1 MKGVY
6 GLSVR
11 NTMRDYL
18 IITDSSSDLTAE
30 QIQELGIASIPLEI
44 IVDGTPIDNDK
55 VDVKEVYAQ
64 LRAKKTITTSAATIQ
79 RFTDFFEAVLE
90 NDVDILYLGF
100 TSGLSSTFS
109 SGAIALKNLQEKYPD
124 RKLYAVDTLCAS
136 LGQGLLV
143 YLACKEKEKGKT
155 IEEVRD
161 WTEANK
167 LNLAHWF
174 TVDDLFFLKRGGRV
188 SATSAV
194 VGTMLSIKPVM
205 HVDNAGKLLPMDKVR
220 GRKTSI
226 DALFTKMKNS
236 TINPVD
242 SPVFISHGDCIED
255 ANYLAEKVQAE
266 WNVSKIVINYIGPV
280 IGSHSGPGTL
290 ALFFLASER

>member
-1 MKGVY
+1 
-6 GLSVR
+6 
-11 NTMRDYL
+11 MRDYL
-18 IITDSSSDLTAE
+18 IVTDSSADLTAE
-30 QIQELGIASIPLEI
+30 QIKEFGIASIPLDVVI
-44 IVDGTPIDNDK
+44 DGNPIPNDK

-64 LRAKKTITTSAATIQ
+64 LRAKKTMTTSAATIQ
-79 RFTDFFEAVLE
+79 RFTDFFEEILKD
-90 NDVDILYLGF
+90 DVDLLYLGF
-100 TSGLSSTFS
+100 SSGLSSTYS
-109 SGAIALKNLQEKYPD
+109 SGAVALKNLQEKYPD

-143 YLACKEKEKGKT
+143 YHACQEKAKGKT

-161 WTEANK
+161 WTESNK

-205 HVDNAGKLLPMDKVR
+205 HMDNAGKLIPMDKVR

-226 DALFTKMKNS
+226 DALVAKMKNS
-236 TINPVD
+236 TINPID

-255 ANYLAEKVQAE
+255 AEYLA
-266 WNVSKIVINYIGPV
+266 SKIKNELGIQEVVIGYVGPV

-290 ALFFLASER
+290 ALFFLAKER

>member
-1 MKGVY
+1 MY

-44 IVDGTPIDNDK
+44 IIDGTPIDNDK

-161 WTEANK
+161 WTESNK
-167 LNLAHWF
+167 LNMAHWF

-205 HVDNAGKLLPMDKVR
+205 HVDNAGKLIPMDKVR

-242 SPVFISHGDCIED
+242 SPVFISHGDCFED
-255 ANYLAEKVQAE
+255 AEYLAAKIKAE
-266 WNVSKIVINYIGPV
+266 LGIKEVFISYVGPV

-290 ALFFLASER
+290 ALFFLAKER